1 MTTTTRPIEAADI
14 THLTVRLGGGSLR
27 LERNDLPGVIGEITS
42 KRADD
47 FRIETEGSTLSI
59 TAPKGRSTDADVHLS
74 IAEGIDLTSMTGSC
88 DLTADV
94 GLGTV
99 RARASSGDITVEQV
113 GNLDATTGSGEIR
126 VEDIVGSS
134 ARLNTGS
141 GAITVASCDA
151 ALRVR
156 TGSGD
161 IAIGELRAVLQGN
174 TGSGEISIDTTSG
187 SVNARTG
194 SGDVSI
200 GVADGLAAWLDLSTS
215 SGEVQ
220 VGLDQSE
227 RPDPD
232 TPYLAL
238 QVRTGSGD
246 ITVTRS

>member
-1 MTTTTRPIEAADI
+1 MSTTRPIEAADI
-14 THLTVRLGGGSLR
+14 THLVLRLGGGSIV
-27 LERNDLPGVIGEITS
+27 LERNDLPGVIGELTG
-42 KRADD
+42 KRADE
-47 FRIETEGSTLSI
+47 FRVETDGTTLSI
-59 TAPKGRSTDADVHLS
+59 MAPLGRGTDANIRLA
-74 IAEGIDLTSMTGSC
+74 IPEGIDLTSMTGSA

-99 RARASSGDITVEQV
+99 RARAGSGDILVEQV
-113 GNLDATTGSGEIR
+113 GNLDATTGSGDLR
-126 VEDIVGSS
+126 VEDIVGST

-141 GAITVASCDA
+141 GGITIATCDA

-174 TGSGEISIDTTSG
+174 TGSGEFSIDRTS
-187 SVNARTG
+187 SNVNARTG
-194 SGDVSI
+194 SGDISI
-200 GVADGLAAWLDLSTS
+200 GVADGLAAWLDLTSS

-220 VGLDQSE
+220 VGLQQSE
-227 RPDPD
+227 QPDPD
-232 TPYLAL
+232 TPYVAL